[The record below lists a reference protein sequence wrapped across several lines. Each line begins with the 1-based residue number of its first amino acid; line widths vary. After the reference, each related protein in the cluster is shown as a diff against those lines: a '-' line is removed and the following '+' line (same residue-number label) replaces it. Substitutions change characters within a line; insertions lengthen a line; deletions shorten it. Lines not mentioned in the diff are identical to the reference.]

1 MRIISGDLK
10 GRQFKGAV
18 PKGVRPTSDSVRESI
33 FNILNNFIDF
43 DNKLIMDI
51 CAGTGAMGFE
61 SISRGASK
69 VVFIDKSANVCTY
82 IKKTIADFKIS
93 PTKYEIINSD
103 AVKALTRIA
112 KEQVG
117 ATFDIIIS
125 DPPYNLDIL
134 NEMLSIIAKANMLSQ
149 DGIIAIEMASNS
161 GVLIPDT
168 LEIVHSKIYG
178 DTKVVLIQYID

>member
-10 GRQFKGAV
+10 GRQFKGAI

-43 DNKLIMDI
+43 DNKLILDI
-51 CAGTGAMGFE
+51 CAGTGAMGLE

-82 IKKTIADFKIS
+82 IKKTMTEFKIS
-93 PTKYEIINSD
+93 PTKFEIINSD

-112 KEQVG
+112 KDKTEHS
-117 ATFDIIIS
+117 FDIIIS

-134 NEMLSIIAKANMLSQ
+134 NEILSIIANANMLSKE
-149 DGIIAIEMASNS
+149 GIIAIEMAGNS
-161 GVLIPDT
+161 GVLIPET
-168 LEIVHSKIYG
+168 FEIVHSKVYG
-178 DTKVVLIQYID
+178 DTKVVLIQYTD